1 MAGSGGR
8 ARRQPPGDGGADWLT
23 LGQAAKYL
31 GVAQST
37 IRKWSDQ
44 GRLAAFYTPGG
55 HRRYRQGDLDD
66 FVAGS
71 AAASS
76 SSAAPP
82 AVRSRPAP
90 LVLIVDDDPRIREFV
105 RVNLEMDGFSVR
117 EAGSAEEGLEALEA
131 EPPDLILLDVMMPQ
145 VDGWEMLQRVRE
157 RHGVDSIQ
165 VIMFSGQV
173 EGDASTQAEAGGAQG
188 FVGKPFNPQDLVAR
202 AKDLLS
208 G

>member
-1 MAGSGGR
+1 MAESGGR
-8 ARRQPPGDGGADWLT
+8 ARRQSPGNGATDWLT
-23 LGQAAKYL
+23 LGQAARYL

-44 GRLAAFYTPGG
+44 GRLPAFYTPGG
-55 HRRYRQGDLDD
+55 HRRYRQRDLDA

-71 AAASS
+71 SAA
-76 SSAAPP
+76 SAAPP
-82 AVRSRPAP
+82 ARSRPAP

-105 RVNLEMDGFSVR
+105 RVNLEMDGFAVR
-117 EAGSAEEGLEALEA
+117 EAGNADEGLAALEA

-173 EGDASTQAEAGGAQG
+173 EEDALDQAEAGGAQA
-188 FVGKPFNPQDLVAR
+188 FVGKPFNPQELVTR
-202 AKDLLS
+202 AKDLL
-208 G
+208 GN